1 MSEASAPDVNMTS
14 GRLVMEDHPFLDED
28 MWNWVQKLDAISGRE
43 SVLSILSQGPRVTHE
58 RIASFRRYEDS
69 LFETVRNEMARVAAS
84 AAATVAPPA
93 PPATTYVASPRPPS
107 PVRPKPV
114 RITVSSYSGAESE
127 NLVFWLRE
135 VDLALDAGVI
145 SDARQCVTFAMAHL
159 KGRAKDWA
167 LTCETTRPGCFSSWP
182 ALQQAMK
189 DMFLPPNVSYR
200 QRVAFLACKQF
211 KRDLYTYVQ
220 ELRQLRASMAV
231 NTLTEDIMVTVM
243 MEGLNPGP
251 AKTKLFR
258 KAPSTLEEA
267 ITIALREDYSHRQ
280 ANGLPVRPLSSGPMD
295 ASGPEP
301 MDLSA
306 VDSRD
311 SRALNVQCYT
321 CQKVG
326 HYQRDC
332 PRNRGFQSRGGPR
345 GRGRGRG
352 SSRGRGGSRGQ
363 PPQAGNVGSQ

>member
-1 MSEASAPDVNMTS
+1 MSEASAPDVSMSS
-14 GRLVMEDHPFLDED
+14 GRLVKTDHPFLTED
-28 MWNWVQKLDAISGRE
+28 MWDWILKLDAISGRE
-43 SVLSILSQGPRVTHE
+43 SVLSILSQGPQVTHD

-69 LFETVRNEMARVAAS
+69 LFDTVRSEMARMAAD
-84 AAATVAPPA
+84 AAAKATPPVAPVM
-93 PPATTYVASPRPPS
+93 TYLPSPPRPPS

-114 RITVSSYSGAESE
+114 RIAISFYSGAESE

-145 SDARQCVTFAMAHL
+145 SDPRQCVTFAMAHL

-167 LTCETTRPGCFSSWP
+167 LTCETTQPGCFSSWP
-182 ALQQAMK
+182 SLMQAMK
-189 DMFLPPNVSYR
+189 NMFLPPNVSYR

-231 NTLTEDIMVTVM
+231 NTLTEDVMVTVM

-280 ANGLPVRPLSSGPMD
+280 ANGLPVRPLTGGHQD
-295 ASGPEP
+295 TSGPEP

-306 VDSRD
+306 VD

-352 SSRGRGGSRGQ
+352 QFRGRGGGRGQ
-363 PPQAGNVGSQ
+363 PSPAGNASSQ